1 LTKKNKV
8 VKMEEYEVESIARYE
23 AEQVVEDVKEEL
35 KELEGRIEDTEMR
48 VEGIDRELYDT
59 KSEVIKKLESASHSL
74 QFCEDVGDVCETLIE
89 LLNDLVKILKER
101 M

>member
-1 LTKKNKV
+1 MT
-8 VKMEEYEVESIARYE
+8 
-23 AEQVVEDVKEEL
+23 EEL
-35 KELEGRIEDTEMR
+35 EWHIDKQEALRNELAR
-48 VEGIDRELYDT
+48 
-59 KSEVIKKLESASHSL
+59 KLEDAAREI

>member
-1 LTKKNKV
+1 
-8 VKMEEYEVESIARYE
+8 MEEYEVESIARYE
-23 AEQVVEDVKEEL
+23 AEQVVEDAK
-35 KELEGRIEDTEMR
+35 KELEGRIEDIEMSI
-48 VEGIDRELYDT
+48 GDIDDRLYIT